1 MVLSALWLTA
11 CNAPHRDLE
20 RALDKALEGHAAR
33 VGVAIRT
40 PGGELILRNDTLL
53 PMMSVFKF
61 PAALAALD
69 RAERDATPLATLF
82 RVGPEW
88 LDAGT
93 YSPLRDSLPSG
104 GGEVTLADLL
114 HYSVS
119 LSDNIACDILLDYA
133 GGPAA
138 VDKYVRRL
146 GIEDIHIVAS
156 ERTMHLAVENQRLNA
171 ARPAAVCQLF
181 ARLLQGGLLSPGHE
195 VLLRRML
202 ENAATGAD
210 KLRAGLPANV
220 RLGHKTGSS
229 DRTPDGVWIADNDA
243 GYVTLPDGRT
253 YCIAVFVAESRE
265 ERAANAAIIAAVS
278 RAAYRYFTSNPTRTC
293 PISKK

>member
-1 MVLSALWLTA
+1 MRKLTALILSALSLTS
-11 CNAPHRDLE
+11 CDAPRRSLE
-20 RALDKALEGHAAR
+20 QALDKALEGRTAT
-33 VGVAIRT
+33 VGIAIRT
-40 PGGELILRNDTLL
+40 PEGEMILRNDTLL

-61 PAALAALD
+61 PAALTALD
-69 RAERDATPLATLF
+69 RAQRDGTPLAT
-82 RVGPEW
+82 RVRIGPEW

-93 YSPLRDSLPSG
+93 YSPLRDSLPPE
-104 GGEVTLADLL
+104 GGEVTLANLL

-138 VDKYVRRL
+138 VDAYVYGL
-146 GIEDIHIVAS
+146 GIEGICIVAS
-156 ERTMHLAVENQRLNA
+156 ERTMHLAVENQRLNT
-171 ARPAAVCQLF
+171 ARPAAVCELF
-181 ARLLQGGLLSPGHE
+181 ARLLQGGLLAPEHE
-195 VLLRRML
+195 AVLRRLL
-202 ENAATGAD
+202 ENASTGAD
-210 KLRAGLPANV
+210 KLRAGLPAGV

-265 ERAANAAIIAAVS
+265 ERDTNAAIIAEVS
-278 RAAYRYFTSNPTRTC
+278 RAAYHYFTSNPH
-293 PISKK
+293 P

>member
-1 MVLSALWLTA
+1 MRKLTALILSALWLTA
-11 CNAPHRDLE
+11 CNTPRRSLE
-20 RALDKALEGHAAR
+20 EALDKALEGRTAT

-69 RAERDATPLATLF
+69 RAQRDETPLTTRV
-82 RVGPEW
+82 RVGSEW

-93 YSPLRDSLPSG
+93 YSPLRDSLPSD

-133 GGPAA
+133 GGPGA
-138 VDKYVRRL
+138 VDAYVRGL
-146 GIEDIHIVAS
+146 GIEGIRIVAS
-156 ERTMHLAVENQRLNA
+156 ERTMHLAVENQRLNT
-171 ARPAAVCQLF
+171 ARPAAICELF

-220 RLGHKTGSS
+220 LLGHKTGSS
-229 DRTPDGVWIADNDA
+229 DRTPEGVWIADNDA
-243 GYVTLPDGRT
+243 GYVTLPDGQT
-253 YCIAVFVAESRE
+253 YCIAVFVTESRE
-265 ERAANAAIIAAVS
+265 ERAGNAAIIAAVS
-278 RAAYRYFTSNPTRTC
+278 RAAYDYFTSNPTR
-293 PISKK
+293 

>member
-1 MVLSALWLTA
+1 MRKLTVLLLIALSLTA
-11 CNAPHRDLE
+11 CNAPHRGLE
-20 RALDKALEGHAAR
+20 QALDKALEGHAAK
-33 VGVAIRT
+33 VGIAIRT
-40 PGGELILRNDTLL
+40 PEGGLILRNDTLL

-69 RAERDATPLATLF
+69 RAERDGTSLATKV

-93 YSPLRDSLPSG
+93 YSPMRDSLPSE
-104 GGEVTLADLL
+104 GGEVTFADLL
-114 HYSVS
+114 RYSVS
-119 LSDNIACDILLDYA
+119 LSDNIACDLLLDYA

-138 VDKYVRRL
+138 VDEYVRGL
-146 GIEDIHIVAS
+146 GIEDIHIEAS

-171 ARPAAVCQLF
+171 ARPAAVCHLF

-195 VLLRRML
+195 VLLRRLL
-202 ENAATGAD
+202 ENSATGAD
-210 KLRAGLPANV
+210 KLWAGLPANV

-229 DRTPDGVWIADNDA
+229 DRTPEGIWIADNDA

-253 YCIAVFVAESRE
+253 YCITVFVAESRE
-265 ERAANAAIIAAVS
+265 DSAANAAIIAAVS
-278 RAAYRYFTSNPTRTC
+278 RAAYHYFTSNPH
-293 PISKK
+293 P